1 MGPNVRM
8 VYLGKYYRT
17 LDWWSQNNEKQSS
30 GDAIAEF

>member
-8 VYLGKYYRT
+8 VYRT